1 MRLIINASSIYK
13 GGAEQVALSFI
24 DECKKYPEH
33 EYHVVLRS
41 NLADQIDQ
49 GTFPGNFKFY
59 LIKKRPASSPLNFIR
74 VMRWLN
80 QLERSI
86 HPDCVISTG
95 GHGYWRPK
103 APIAGG
109 FNIPHY
115 IYPES
120 PYFRSISRKK
130 RLFWKVKRKIHLIFF
145 NRLDAIFVQTDDVK
159 ERLERVLSSGV
170 PIYKVSNTVNS
181 CFLSNRQMKPKLP
194 EKEANEL
201 RLLTVSSYYPHK
213 NLGIIRPLIKLLE
226 EKGLEGFKFV
236 LTLPPE
242 KFDPVFGDMDRGVV
256 NVGPV
261 RIDEC
266 PSLYQECDFMFL
278 PTLLECFSA
287 SYAEAMAMRKPILT
301 SDMSFA
307 HTVCQDA
314 AVYFDPMDPEDIAD
328 KIIALQRDEQ
338 KQGFLRDRGEEILQT
353 YSFAEERAKRYLE
366 ICSEISSKGKGK
378 ND

>member
-1 MRLIINASSIYK
+1 MRLIINAASIYK

-24 DECKKYPEH
+24 HECRKYPEN

-41 NLADQIDQ
+41 NLDDQIDR
-49 GTFPGNFKFY
+49 GSFSDNFKFY
-59 LIKKRPASSPLNFIR
+59 LVSKRPASSLINFIR
-74 VMRWLN
+74 VLRWFRN
-80 QLERSI
+80 LEKSI
-86 HPDCVISTG
+86 LPDCVISTG
-95 GHGYWRPK
+95 GHGYWRPD

-120 PYFRSISRKK
+120 PYFGLLSWRK
-130 RLFWKVKRKIHLIFF
+130 RMFWKVKRKAHLFF
-145 NRLDAIFVQTDDVK
+145 YNRLDAIFVQTDDVK
-159 ERLERVLSSGV
+159 DRLSRVLSTSA

-181 CFLSNRQMKPKLP
+181 CFLSNEKMKDKLP
-194 EKEANEL
+194 AKEAGEV

-213 NLGIIRPLIKLLE
+213 NLDIIKPVVRLLE
-226 EKGLEGFKFV
+226 EKGLKSFRFV
-236 LTLPPE
+236 LTLPRE
-242 KFDPVFGDMDRGVV
+242 KFDLLFSEMGDSVI

-314 AVYFDPMDPEDIAD
+314 AIYFDPLDPKDIAE
-328 KIIALQRDEQ
+328 KIIALQNDGEKQEQ
-338 KQGFLRDRGEEILQT
+338 LKNRGEEILQG
-353 YSFAEERAKRYLE
+353 YSFAEQRAESLLE
-366 ICSEISSKGKGK
+366 ICEGLCSNNKG
-378 ND
+378 